1 MFFLLFPFLPR
12 VLVLKQQAWEER
24 YLGLDLKNSQG
35 PALGQQWNF
44 KTKFADS
51 LKSALTGNSSN
62 TNNFVKDFINKTY
75 RVFIKYCV
83 FFPRILE
90 SLPPLPRQHSAA
102 IGCTK
107 NYQPIGVTVNLHCVE
122 SFDGF
127 LQRCSRGRGC
137 REL

>member
-1 MFFLLFPFLPR
+1 MLFPFLPR
-12 VLVLKQQAWEER
+12 VLVLKQQVWEER

-51 LKSALTGNSSN
+51 LRSALTGHSSN

-90 SLPPLPRQHSAA
+90 SLPPLLCQHSAA

-107 NYQPIGVTVNLHCVE
+107 NYQPIGMIVHLYCVE
-122 SFDGF
+122 SFEGL
-127 LQRCSRGRGC
+127 LQRCR
-137 REL
+137 RERACSEY